1 MSRPYERKTDR
12 RSREERR
19 YSVRAEHRQQP
30 DVDLLAELLIRF
42 ALQDA
47 GEARRRFHR
56 APEWCPGR
64 DQASDVEW
72 SSPLWKWMLWFL
84 NPRALALGK
93 ITWAVPA

>member
-19 YSVRAEHRQQP
+19 YSVRAEHREQP

-47 GEARRRFHR
+47 GEAHAAFTESRN
-56 APEWCPGR
+56 G
-64 DQASDVEW
+64 
-72 SSPLWKWMLWFL
+72 
-84 NPRALALGK
+84 ALAGIK
-93 ITWAVPA
+93 PRT

>member
-19 YSVRAEHRQQP
+19 YSVRAEHREQP

-47 GEARRRFHR
+47 GEDR
-56 APEWCPGR
+56 AAVADSR
-64 DQASDVEW
+64 
-72 SSPLWKWMLWFL
+72 
-84 NPRALALGK
+84 NTALAG
-93 ITWAVPA
+93 IRPRT

>member
-19 YSVRAEHRQQP
+19 YSVRAEHREKP

-47 GEARRRFHR
+47 GESR
-56 APEWCPGR
+56 A
-64 DQASDVEW
+64 AVED
-72 SSPLWKWMLWFL
+72 SRNS
-84 NPRALALGK
+84 ALAG
-93 ITWAVPA
+93 IRSRT